1 MARIVFSI
9 PPDYNGSMYFE
20 VDENP
25 NHPGSV
31 SMRFKELGPA
41 RPIKQLRVSDR
52 MSDGELCWVTGW
64 CDDAKQPRSTAYV
77 QPVEES
83 GLGLAYLIYGGNW
96 GIRFKPVTLNED
108 WDLASPHQWG
118 EAFLLI
124 GDLRGIVFADE

>member
-1 MARIVFSI
+1 
-9 PPDYNGSMYFE
+9 MYFE

-25 NHPGSV
+25 NYPGSV

-52 MSDGELCWVTGW
+52 KSGGELCWVTGW
-64 CDDAKQPRSTAYV
+64 SDDAKQPLCPAYV

-83 GLGLAYLIYGGNW
+83 GLGLAYLIYGGNC
-96 GIRFKPVTLNED
+96 GIRFKPVESNED
-108 WDLASPHQWG
+108 WNLLSPDQWG

-124 GDLRGIVFADE
+124 GDLRGIVYADES